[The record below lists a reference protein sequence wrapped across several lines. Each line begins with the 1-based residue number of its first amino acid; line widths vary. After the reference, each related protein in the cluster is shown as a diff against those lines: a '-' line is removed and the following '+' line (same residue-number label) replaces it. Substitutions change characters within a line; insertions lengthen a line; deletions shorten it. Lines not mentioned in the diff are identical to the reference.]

1 MARLPTFAAA
11 AFFSRQR
18 DHVRIELDADGRR
31 ATARG
36 GDHRA
41 PVAGPE
47 VDHVVL
53 CGHVGHV
60 EHFLHERAP
69 VGTQTTSL
77 PCWPTVGWYGA
88 FGIALVGIRHR
99 STFASVVTVADFG
112 GGGDV
117 VIQKTNPIP
126 RRAVNPTTIAA

>member
-1 MARLPTFAAA
+1 MPTAVAP
-11 AFFSRQR
+11 R
-18 DHVRIELDADGRR
+18 
-31 ATARG
+31 ARG
-36 GDHRA
+36 GDDRA

-53 CGHVGHV
+53 CGDVGHV
-60 EHFLHERAP
+60 EHLLARACLP

-77 PCWPTVGWYGA
+77 PCWPTVGSNGA
-88 FGIALVGIRHR
+88 LGSRLSGFAIT
-99 STFASVVTVADFG
+99 TFASVVTVADFG

-126 RRAVNPTTIAA
+126 IRAVKPTTSAA